1 MSSTLM
7 TMSRRRSIISCSWCT
22 VLVKRA
28 ICASGA
34 SKRWSMSSGA
44 SRPSWCKATT
54 VRRSIVVRSGASR
67 YCRSRGT
74 MICTR
79 RNPVWMRS

>member
-7 TMSRRRSIISCSWCT
+7 TMNRRRSIILCLWCT
-22 VLVKRA
+22 VLVRRA
-28 ICASGA
+28 ICGSGG
-34 SKRWSMSSGA
+34 SRRWSMSSGA
-44 SRPSWCKATT
+44 SRHSWYKATT
-54 VRRSIVVRSGASR
+54 ARHSIAVKSDASR

-79 RNPVWMRS
+79 RNRVWMRS